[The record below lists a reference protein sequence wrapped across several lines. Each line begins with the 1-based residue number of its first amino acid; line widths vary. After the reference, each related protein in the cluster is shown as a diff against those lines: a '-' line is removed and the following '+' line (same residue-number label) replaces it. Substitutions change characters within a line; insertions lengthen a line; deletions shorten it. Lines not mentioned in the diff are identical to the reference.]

1 MQKDNAVEG
10 VLHMPVI
17 VLQLSPAEV
26 HTKLWPLSVHYP
38 T

>member
-26 HTKLWPLSVHYP
+26 HTKL
-38 T
+38 